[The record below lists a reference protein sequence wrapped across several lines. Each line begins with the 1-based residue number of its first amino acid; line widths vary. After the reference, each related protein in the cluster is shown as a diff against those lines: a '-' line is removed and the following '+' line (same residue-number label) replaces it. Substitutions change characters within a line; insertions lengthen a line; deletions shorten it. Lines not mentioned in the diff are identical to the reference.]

1 MKYGENLI
9 ITGAGAFECLH
20 LVYLITPAV
29 LDSLTYSTRTAPR
42 YESLISCPVPKFCAH
57 RSVSETLWCSSLY
70 ATKGALLNI
79 IANLSLIEES
89 SNYVLQLSQLM
100 WPGCYI

>member
-20 LVYLITPAV
+20 LVYLITSAV
-29 LDSLTYSTRTAPR
+29 LGSLTYYTAPR
-42 YESLISCPVPKFCAH
+42 YESLISCLVPKFCAH

-79 IANLSLIEES
+79 IANRSLIEES
-89 SNYVLQLSQLM
+89 SNYVLQLPQLM
-100 WPGCYI
+100 WRGCYM